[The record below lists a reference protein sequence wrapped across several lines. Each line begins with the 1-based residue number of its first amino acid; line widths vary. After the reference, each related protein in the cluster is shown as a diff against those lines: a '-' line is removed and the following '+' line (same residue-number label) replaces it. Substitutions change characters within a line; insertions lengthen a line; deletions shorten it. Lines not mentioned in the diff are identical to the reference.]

1 MQMNGTPIEN
11 VLSEQDR
18 QVTVRLLPD
27 GVAHAALL
35 SGLNGQFLRIDLS
48 PTPAEASLKT
58 GDLVE
63 VTCPKTLYLG
73 EVCGRQDETIM
84 VAVEHS
90 LDRERLALI
99 QQTWSCPVGQ

>member
-11 VLSEQDR
+11 VLGEEDR

-27 GVAHAALL
+27 GVARAALL
-35 SGLNGQFLRIDLS
+35 SGLNDQFLRIDLL
-48 PTPAEASLKT
+48 PIPVETNFKT

-73 EVCGRQDETIM
+73 EVCGRQDETII
-84 VAVEHS
+84 VAAEHS

-99 QQTWSCPVGQ
+99 QETWLCPVGQ